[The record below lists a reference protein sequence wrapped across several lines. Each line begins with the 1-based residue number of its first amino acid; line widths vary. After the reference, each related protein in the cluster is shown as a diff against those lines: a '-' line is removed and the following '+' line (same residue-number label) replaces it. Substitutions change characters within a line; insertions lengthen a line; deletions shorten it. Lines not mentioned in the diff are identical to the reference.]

1 MANSHTNMNSVLA
14 IDIGSSTTRALLFD
28 IVNTKYRFIAKASTP
43 STAGFPL
50 FDIAECVWRAVENL
64 QNTTGRELI
73 GEEEGFIIPSTMD
86 NNGIDAIVATISAG
100 KPIRVV
106 TVGLLNDVSLSK
118 AEQLA
123 STINTHIVEEISLND
138 RRQDAERIDLL
149 LKSRPDLIIV
159 AGGTN
164 GGASRSVL
172 NLIEVVGLAGY
183 LTKEDKKTHILYA
196 GNEDLQDEVKDN
208 LAKIGNLHIAPNI
221 QPSLTQKQMY
231 PAQKELA
238 EINKMIRRKK
248 VGGMSEVLTWTDGHM
263 AATATALGRV
273 IRFLSKRY
281 EPDKGV
287 LGVDI
292 GSRSTIIAGAFD
304 GHETLR
310 VFSNLGIGIGS
321 QQILEHSP
329 IGDITRWLPVK
340 IPNHFIRDYV
350 HNKSIYPDTLPA
362 TQEELA
368 IEQAMARQ
376 ILRIAVKKVIPDF
389 PAAFQRGSLLP
400 PVEPIIGS
408 GSVITQAPSRVQS
421 LLMLLDG
428 LQPTGVTTI
437 ALDQNG
443 LLPSLGIISEIN
455 PTLTVQVIE
464 TSTFL
469 NLGTVIAP
477 IGNARP
483 GTPILRMRM
492 TKQDGE
498 RSTREIKYGSL
509 SVIPTD
515 LGEKVT
521 LHLRPLHGFDIG
533 MGGPGK
539 AGKVSAV
546 GGSLGIIIDARG
558 RPLRFSQDP
567 ERNLKR
573 VKGWISAIEKYE

>member
-1 MANSHTNMNSVLA
+1 MANPQTNINSVIA

-28 IVNTKYRFIAKASTP
+28 IVNTKYRFISKGSAP
-43 STAGFPL
+43 STAGFPF
-50 FDIAECVWRAVENL
+50 FDIAECAWRAVENL
-64 QNTTGRELI
+64 QNATGRDLI
-73 GEEEGFIIPSTMD
+73 SEEEGFIIPSTMD
-86 NNGIDAIVATISAG
+86 NNGVDAIVATISAG
-100 KPIRVV
+100 EPIRVV
-106 TVGLLNDVSLSK
+106 TVGLLNDVSLSM

-123 STINTHIVEEISLND
+123 STINTHIVEKISLND

-164 GGASRSVL
+164 GGASKSIL

-183 LTKEDKKTHILYA
+183 LTREDQKTHILYA
-196 GNEDLQDEVKDN
+196 GNEDLQEEVKDN
-208 LAKIGNLHIAPNI
+208 LAKISNLHIAPNI
-221 QPSLTQKQMY
+221 QPTLPQKQMY

-238 EINKMIRRKK
+238 DIYKMIRRKK

-292 GSRSTIIAGAFD
+292 GSRSTTLASAFD
-304 GHETLR
+304 GEETLR

-321 QQILEHSP
+321 QQILEHCK
-329 IGDITRWLPVK
+329 ITDISRWLPVK
-340 IPNHFIRDYV
+340 IPNQYIRDYV

-362 TQEELA
+362 TKEELA
-368 IEQAMARQ
+368 VEQAMARQ
-376 ILRIAVKKVIPDF
+376 ILRFAIKNLLPDLPPAV
-389 PAAFQRGSLLP
+389 QQGSLLP

-408 GSVITQAPSRVQS
+408 GSVITQAPTRAQS
-421 LLMLLDG
+421 LLILLDG

-483 GTPILRMRM
+483 GTSILRLRM
-492 TKQDGE
+492 TRQNGE
-498 RSTREIKYGSL
+498 RSTRDIKYGAL

-515 LGEKVT
+515 IGEKVT

-558 RPLRFSQDP
+558 RPLRFSPDP
-567 ERNLKR
+567 EKNLRR
-573 VKGWISAIEKYE
+573 VRSWINAFETYE